1 MIKRAL
7 IDILSEIRQFIAEAP
22 LFARWKS
29 GLGWNFLSCTITPIA
44 SFCVNILIAKILNQE
59 GFGEFNIVQSTLR
72 TFTMLAISGLGMAA
86 TKYVAEFRSVSPSR
100 AGRVLAFCSMMSL
113 GMAIVATGVLFG
125 LSRWLATD
133 MFHSAILDKALLIGS
148 GFVMFSVLNGYQAG
162 AVAGFE
168 NYRAQFLIELP
179 WGIVWVTSTAW
190 LASRY
195 GLEGAVGALMLSAFV
210 RWLMY
215 ARILIASCRSGK
227 IRREYRTWWQER
239 ALVLRF
245 ILPAMLSGVSSI
257 PVLWLT
263 NTILVRQPD
272 GFAQLGL
279 FAAANS
285 FRTMTLFL
293 PSVLNSVGLALLS
306 HQRGL
311 GDSARYRRIFLINM
325 TLVVTV
331 SAGSIVFVLLFGEWM
346 LQIFGKSFTG
356 GYPILMVLMGSLIP
370 ESIVLVCYQHIQ
382 SQERMWASLLFIV
395 PRDALLVGLAWLL
408 VPDWG
413 GMGLAIAYLIA
424 HSAAL
429 LICLLQF
436 RSKGL
441 NLALGTH
448 RRDNTASLAD
458 FKKDV

>member
-1 MIKRAL
+1 MIKGTS
-7 IDILSEIRQFIAEAP
+7 IHILAEIRQFIAEAP

-29 GLGWNFLSCTITPIA
+29 GLCWNFLSCTVTPIA

-59 GFGEFNIVQSTLR
+59 GFGEFNIIQSTLR

-86 TKYVAEFRSVSPSR
+86 TKYVAEFRSVNPAR
-100 AGRVLAFCSMMSL
+100 AGRVLAFCSVMSL
-113 GMAIVATGVLFG
+113 GMAVIATGALLG
-125 LSRWLATD
+125 MSRWLAEGV
-133 MFHSAILDKALLIGS
+133 FHAVVLDTALLLGS
-148 GFVMFSVLNGYQAG
+148 GFVLFSILNGFQAG

-168 NYRAQFLIELP
+168 NFRAQFFIELP
-179 WGIVWVTSTAW
+179 WGIFWVASTAW
-190 LASRY
+190 LASRF
-195 GLEGAVGALMLSAFV
+195 GLEGAVGALVLSAIF
-210 RWLMY
+210 RWILY
-215 ARILIASCRSGK
+215 ARILIAACRLGK
-227 IRREYRTWWQER
+227 IRGEYRIWWQER

-263 NTILVRQPD
+263 STILVRQPD

-285 FRTMTLFL
+285 FRTMALFL

-311 GDSARYRRIFLINM
+311 GDSTRYRRIFLINM
-325 TLVVTV
+325 TLVITV
-331 SAGSIVFVLLFGEWM
+331 SIGSTAFVLLFGEWM

-356 GYPILMVLMGSLIP
+356 GYPILVVLMGSLIP
-370 ESIVLVCYQHIQ
+370 ESIVLVFYQHIQ
-382 SQERMWASLLFIV
+382 SQERMWSSLLFIV
-395 PRDALLVGLAWLL
+395 PRDIVLVGLTWLL
-408 VPDWG
+408 VPKWG
-413 GMGLAIAYLIA
+413 GMGLATAYLIA
-424 HSAAL
+424 HSAAF

-441 NLALGTH
+441 HLALSYH
-448 RRDNTASLAD
+448 RRDNTSRITD
-458 FKKDV
+458 FNKHV

>member
-1 MIKRAL
+1 MIRETSN
-7 IDILSEIRQFIAEAP
+7 DILSEIREFIAEAP

-29 GLGWNFLSCTITPIA
+29 GLGWNFLSCTITPLA
-44 SFCVNILIAKILNQE
+44 SFCVNILIAKILKQE
-59 GFGEFNIVQSTLR
+59 GFGEFNIIQSTLR

-86 TKYVAEFRSVSPSR
+86 TKYVAEFRSMNPAR

-113 GMAIVATGVLFG
+113 GMAVIAAGVLFG
-125 LSRWLATD
+125 MSRWLAGQL
-133 MFHSAILDKALLIGS
+133 FHAAMLDTALLVGS
-148 GFVMFSVLNGYQAG
+148 GFVLFSVLNGYQAG

-168 NYRAQFLIELP
+168 KYRAQFFIELP
-179 WGIVWVTSTAW
+179 WGVFWVASTAW
-190 LASRY
+190 LASRF
-195 GLEGAVGALMLSAFV
+195 GLEGAVIALVLSALL
-210 RWLMY
+210 RWILY
-215 ARILIASCRSGK
+215 ARILIAACRLSK

-285 FRTMTLFL
+285 FRTMALFL

-311 GDSARYRRIFLINM
+311 GDSARYRRIFLINL
-325 TLVVTV
+325 TLVVAV
-331 SAGSIVFVLLFGEWM
+331 SIGSIVFVLVFGEWM

-356 GYPILMVLMGSLIP
+356 GYPVLVVLMGSLIP
-370 ESIVLVCYQHIQ
+370 ESIVLICYQHIQ

-395 PRDALLVGLAWLL
+395 PRDILLIGLAWLL
-408 VPDWG
+408 VPQWG
-413 GMGLAIAYLIA
+413 GMGLATAYLIA

-441 NLALGTH
+441 NLALGNH
-448 RRDNTASLAD
+448 RRDNTARVAD
-458 FKKDV
+458 